1 MKPKSHSNAILP
13 DYKSTGDIA
22 LKDQQTLRKLLG
34 SLGILLPLL
43 LYIFLWVTSNFNLVL
58 PSISHYY
65 FTRAASLFE
74 IIVSLLAVFL
84 LIYKGEELLDYILSS
99 IAGFSALLML
109 LLPTGNLRGYNH
121 SIKYDPVAVTFFK
134 ESLLRPKLHYAF
146 ASLFLLSLAVMAL
159 FVFTKSSHAPRN
171 RTRNKRRRNK
181 IYRLCGTVMLVAL
194 VVALLGFLSVIPPG
208 IYDGNNLTFWME
220 TLAIE
225 AFGVAWMVKGEAV
238 LADK

>member
-1 MKPKSHSNAILP
+1 MKPKSQPDSILP
-13 DYKSTGDIA
+13 DYKHTGDIA
-22 LKDQQTLRKLLG
+22 LKDQNTLRKLVG
-34 SLGILLPLL
+34 TLGILLPLL
-43 LYIFLWVTSNFNLVL
+43 LYGYLWVTSNFNLVL

-84 LIYKGEELLDYILSS
+84 LIYKGEELTDYILSG

-121 SIKYDPVAVTFFK
+121 TTKFDPVAVTFFK
-134 ESLLRPKLHYAF
+134 QSLLRPKLHYGCA
-146 ASLFLLSLAVMAL
+146 ALFLLSLAVMAL
-159 FVFTKSSHAPRN
+159 FVFTKSSHTPGN
-171 RTRNKRRRNK
+171 RTRNKRRRNRV
-181 IYRLCGTVMLVAL
+181 YRTCGVVMLVAL
-194 VVALLGFLSVIPPG
+194 SVAFLGFLGVIPPG

-220 TLAIE
+220 TLSVE
-225 AFGVAWMVKGEAV
+225 AFGVAWMVKGEVV